1 MESDFKSKR
10 KGWKEGHHM
19 ERARKRQRRDLSD
32 DSEEST
38 SGMICTGGTLEEDI
52 ETLFEEVHKKDSRF
66 VPTSIRACPDWR
78 KRGCEQA
85 WMWPAPLYEYGCL
98 RCGWHKQ
105 FVKWDNRL
113 TIIATNIRY
122 AGDLGFSEENTLDLT
137 RKFGLR
143 YFDNSDNELVQ
154 QSGVCP
160 DVMLN
165 VWKHPDFK
173 GCMAEAVEKIE
184 RHHLKYFFV
193 YCNQGTHR
201 SVAMACLLN
210 CLCYYNANVVVTTH
224 RTRKDAF
231 SIGWE
236 EV

>member
-1 MESDFKSKR
+1 MLRGF
-10 KGWKEGHHM
+10 
-19 ERARKRQRRDLSD
+19 
-32 DSEEST
+32 
-38 SGMICTGGTLEEDI
+38 GTRVVVVGINNDP
-52 ETLFEEVHKKDSRF
+52 KN
-66 VPTSIRACPDWR
+66 
-78 KRGCEQA
+78 
-85 WMWPAPLYEYGCL
+85 
-98 RCGWHKQ
+98 RC
-105 FVKWDNRL
+105 
-113 TIIATNIRY
+113 
-122 AGDLGFSEENTLDLT
+122 
-137 RKFGLR
+137 
-143 YFDNSDNELVQ
+143 
-154 QSGVCP
+154 
-160 DVMLN
+160 DVMLS

>member
-32 DSEEST
+32 YSK
-38 SGMICTGGTLEEDI
+38 SGMICTGRTLEEDV
-52 ETLFEEVHKKDSRF
+52 ETLFEEMHNKDSRF
-66 VPTSIRACPDWR
+66 VPTTIRACPDWR

>member
-1 MESDFKSKR
+1 MQEILD
-10 KGWKEGHHM
+10 
-19 ERARKRQRRDLSD
+19 
-32 DSEEST
+32 
-38 SGMICTGGTLEEDI
+38 
-52 ETLFEEVHKKDSRF
+52 
-66 VPTSIRACPDWR
+66 
-78 KRGCEQA
+78 
-85 WMWPAPLYEYGCL
+85 
-98 RCGWHKQ
+98 
-105 FVKWDNRL
+105 
-113 TIIATNIRY
+113 
-122 AGDLGFSEENTLDLT
+122 NTLDLT

-160 DVMLN
+160 DVMLS